1 MRHIIQKFRFDD
13 SIDITYDI
21 SRGTLQYRCLKLL
34 LQPVVENSIKYG
46 IRDNNGKVLHIKV
59 KVYEENETVY
69 FVIEDDGT
77 GMERERLEEV
87 QAAVNKGNG
96 GYGLKNI
103 DIRIKLQ
110 YGSQYGLHLESE
122 KGIGTKVIIGI
133 PRVWKE
139 IALIKKSAKDINC
152 CKYMKNTS

>member
-1 MRHIIQKFRFDD
+1 MTKNKEVVIIGGGPAGLAAAIEAAKYLSLIHIQMCIRD
-13 SIDITYDI
+13 S
-21 SRGTLQYRCLKLL
+21 

-122 KGIGTKVIIGI
+122 KGIGTKVIIRI

-139 IALIKKSAKDINC
+139 IAEAEGMPD
-152 CKYMKNTS
+152 

>member
-1 MRHIIQKFRFDD
+1 M
-13 SIDITYDI
+13 
-21 SRGTLQYRCLKLL
+21 L

-46 IRDNNGKVLHIKV
+46 IRDNNGRVLHIKV
-59 KVYEENETVY
+59 MVYEEKETVY
-69 FVIEDDGT
+69 FVIEDDGS

-110 YGSQYGLHLESE
+110 YGFRYGLRLESE
-122 KGIGTKVIIGI
+122 KGIGTRVIIGI

-139 IALIKKSAKDINC
+139 IAQAGNMPD
-152 CKYMKNTS
+152 

>member
-1 MRHIIQKFRFDD
+1 MADMDARMIAQVIINLLDNAMKHTKEGG
-13 SIDITYDI
+13 SISLSVSY
-21 SRGTLQYRCLKLL
+21 
-34 LQPVVENSIKYG
+34 
-46 IRDNNGKVLHIKV
+46 RDNKA
-59 KVYEENETVY
+59 Y

-139 IALIKKSAKDINC
+139 IAEAEGMPD
-152 CKYMKNTS
+152 

>member
-1 MRHIIQKFRFDD
+1 
-13 SIDITYDI
+13 
-21 SRGTLQYRCLKLL
+21 
-34 LQPVVENSIKYG
+34 
-46 IRDNNGKVLHIKV
+46 
-59 KVYEENETVY
+59 
-69 FVIEDDGT
+69 
-77 GMERERLEEV
+77 MERERLEEG

-122 KGIGTKVIIGI
+122 KGIGTKVIIRI

-139 IALIKKSAKDINC
+139 IAEAEGMPD
-152 CKYMKNTS
+152 